1 MGISRHFESWN
12 INGHVLEYDD
22 ETHTYICDGQIVPSV
37 TQMLGKRYANEYANV
52 SQAYLNEASRKG
64 TAMHSAIE
72 AYETT
77 GEEDDSQELRNYKFL
92 KKHYGW
98 TNKENEV
105 PIIYEED
112 GVILFAG
119 RLDQI
124 MEIDGQL
131 GINDFKRVS
140 SPNKEKIALQLNMYK
155 LGYEQ
160 SYNKKINFL
169 RFTQLR
175 EDVRKFYK
183 VPINEEATK
192 NFLKGAD
199 DGQ

>member
-1 MGISRHFESWN
+1 MGISRQFESWN

-22 ETHTYICDGQIVPSV
+22 DLHAYIVDGLIVPSV
-37 TQMLGKRYANEYANV
+37 TQILSKKFNDYANV
-52 SQAYLNEASRKG
+52 SQYVLNEASKRG

-77 GEEDDSQELRNYKFL
+77 GADDKSQELRNYKFL
-92 KKHYGW
+92 KEHYGW
-98 TNKENEV
+98 INKENEV
-105 PIIYEED
+105 PIIYEEA
-112 GVILFAG
+112 GRVLYAG

-124 MEIDGQL
+124 IEIDGQL

-140 SPNKEKIALQLNMYK
+140 APNKEKIALQLNLYK

-160 SYNKKINFL
+160 SYQKRVDFL

-175 EDVRKFYK
+175 EDTRKFFK

-192 NFLKGAD
+192 LFLKGAD